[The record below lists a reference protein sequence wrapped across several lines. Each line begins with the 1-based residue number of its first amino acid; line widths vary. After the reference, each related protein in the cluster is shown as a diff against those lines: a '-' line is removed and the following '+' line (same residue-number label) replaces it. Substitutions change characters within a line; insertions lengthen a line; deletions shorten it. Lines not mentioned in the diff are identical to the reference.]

1 MSFIRRVSLIALVS
15 AAVVLGS
22 LNRVGA
28 QQQIVIDL
36 DFDYIRQGSVG
47 VITLTGPDLTGA
59 QASAFGRA
67 YPFFPTSKGFACLL
81 SVAYTQPIKDYPIQV
96 TLSRQDGSKASWDGT
111 IKVASGEFVAEDPFS
126 LPADKLNLLRGDVQ
140 QSEDTLLESV
150 YKPVTP
156 IRYWEGA
163 FTPPV
168 NAPFSSPFG
177 SVRLYNNGVKL
188 RHTGYDL
195 KAAVGT
201 PVMASASGRVV
212 LSRPLDIH
220 GDNIV
225 IDHGWGVY
233 SEYAHLSERYVVPGQ
248 FVLQGDVIGLSG
260 NTGRS
265 TGPHVHWEIAVNGNW
280 VNPRTFMQLT
290 LPN

>member
-1 MSFIRRVSLIALVS
+1 MFIRRTSIAVLALV
-15 AAVVLGS
+15 AVVFGS
-22 LNRVGA
+22 LNQVSA

-36 DFDYIRQGSVG
+36 DFEYVRQGSVG
-47 VITLTGPDLTGA
+47 VITLTGPDLAGA
-59 QASAFGRA
+59 EATAFGRT

-81 SVAYTQPIKDYPIQV
+81 SVAYGQPIKDYPIQV
-96 TLSRQDGSKASWDGT
+96 TLTRRDRSKASWEGT
-111 IKVASGEFVAEDPFS
+111 VKVASGEFVAEDPYA
-126 LPADKLNLLRGDVQ
+126 LPADKMNLLREDVQ
-140 QSEDTLLESV
+140 HSEDTLLLSV

-156 IRYWEGA
+156 ARYWEGA
-163 FTPPV
+163 FTPPI

-177 SVRLYNNGVKL
+177 SVRQFNNGAKL

-195 KAAVGT
+195 KAAVGV

-220 GDNIV
+220 GNNVI

-280 VNPRTFMQLT
+280 VNPRAFAQLK